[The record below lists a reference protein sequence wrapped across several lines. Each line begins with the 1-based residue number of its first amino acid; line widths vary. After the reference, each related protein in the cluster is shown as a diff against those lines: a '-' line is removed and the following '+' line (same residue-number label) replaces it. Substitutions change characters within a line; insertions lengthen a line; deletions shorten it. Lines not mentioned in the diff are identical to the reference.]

1 MASTLLL
8 EIGCEE
14 LPTSFL
20 DGALGQLR
28 ALVPDELAK
37 ARVAHGD
44 VRVLGTARMGN
55 RVNGVVEIV
64 ETGSR
69 HPFTNAAG
77 LWAIVA
83 GGKVPLQPIKKQKK
97 KTLGVE

>member
-1 MASTLLL
+1 MGEL
-8 EIGCEE
+8 E
-14 LPTSFL
+14 
-20 DGALGQLR
+20 D
-28 ALVPDELAK
+28 ALVAFPIAPRKRSVGEL
-37 ARVAHGD
+37 RTFV